1 MIIHRGEAWQSAQVE
16 AALSEADAGDFV
28 PEKDMAAKLNQLGKR
43 KKAEADGWAQ
53 DNHEA
58 IQELNRMVEERG
70 LFSDGLFKIEQIMER
85 VRKGEEVL
93 HSLDD
98 VERELSLDGEPAE
111 FGKNRTLRF
120 SGHP

>member
-28 PEKDMAAKLNQLGKR
+28 PEKIWRRSSISWASG

-98 VERELSLDGEPAE
+98 VEREL
-111 FGKNRTLRF
+111 
-120 SGHP
+120 

>member
-28 PEKDMAAKLNQLGKR
+28 PEKDMVAKLNQLGKR

-98 VERELSLDGEPAE
+98 VERELSRDDP
-111 FGKNRTLRF
+111 RCITDV
-120 SGHP
+120 

>member
-1 MIIHRGEAWQSAQVE
+1 MAVNENQYMHHEAWQSEQVE
-16 AALSEADAGDFV
+16 VALSEADAGDFV

-43 KKAEADGWAQ
+43 KKAETDGWAQ
-53 DNHEA
+53 DNREA

-70 LFSDGLFKIEQIMER
+70 LFSDGLFQAEQIMER

-98 VERELSLDGEPAE
+98 VERDLGLDGAAPC
-111 FGKNRTLRF
+111 R
-120 SGHP
+120 